1 MKDIPD
7 SNHTPAVIGT
17 FLDLNQPQHIAFS
30 VRLYLRQYFCPF
42 VRQSDI
48 SLLGALIAIAYVE
61 IIMVYPICFMSLLVC
76 EISPINMHYYIRDV

>member
-17 FLDLNQPQHIAFS
+17 FLDLNQPQQIAFS
-30 VRLYLRQYFCPF
+30 VCLYLRQYCPF
-42 VRQSDI
+42 VRQYDI
-48 SLLGALIAIAYVE
+48 SLLGALVAIAYVE

-76 EISPINMHYYIRDV
+76 EISPINIHYYIRDV

>member
-30 VRLYLRQYFCPF
+30 VRLYLCQYFCPF